1 MLGPRPIG
9 TRRIGPAA
17 RAIMADR
24 PRRTIVARK
33 RLIEEEGGGGGDS
46 GPAASRSAPEKHAK
60 KPRVSGGQRPH
71 TGSTCACPDP
81 NCDGKVA
88 YRGNYRKNCSFR
100 KEHGLRCQP
109 AENKVKGDSAHLRH
123 RKSGGKVRYR
133 KSADPRPPTGVVFRP
148 SRA

>member
-46 GPAASRSAPEKHAK
+46 GPAASRPAAEKPAKK
-60 KPRVSGGQRPH
+60 KPRVSGGRGARP
-71 TGSTCACPDP
+71 TCACPDP
-81 NCDGKVA
+81 NCDGVVA
-88 YRGNYRKNCSFR
+88 YRGNYREGCVFR